1 MPLEFG
7 MGEGEE
13 EAKEREKE
21 SVTGQ
26 LVVLVEAAVEAV
38 PIAVAETS

>member
-1 MPLEFG
+1 M
-7 MGEGEE
+7 GEE
-13 EAKEREKE
+13 EAKEGEKE

-26 LVVLVEAAVEAV
+26 LVVLVEVAVEAV